1 MKISLVFVLHL
12 HVHWENSFSWDGFSF
27 IQSIFQANEVSDKTV
42 ATCFLGNENDVIHTE
57 AVTPLDDYIQSN
69 ESTNHR

>member
-1 MKISLVFVLHL
+1 MYTERTPSVGTVLVLSKVF
-12 HVHWENSFSWDGFSF
+12 
-27 IQSIFQANEVSDKTV
+27 FQADEVSDKTV

-69 ESTNHR
+69 ESTNHQ